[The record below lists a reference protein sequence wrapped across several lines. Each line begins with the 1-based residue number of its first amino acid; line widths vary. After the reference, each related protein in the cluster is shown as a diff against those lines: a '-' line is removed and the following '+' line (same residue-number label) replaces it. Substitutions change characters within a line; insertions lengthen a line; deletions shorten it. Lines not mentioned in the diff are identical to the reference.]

1 MLSSFPHWVDINAI
15 WHLDKGSVYH
25 ICRFHVRVSLTSN
38 NQSTAISSWRIH
50 ETNSK
55 PAPTGLQFY
64 IYLIK
69 LLSQILILLFLPSYK
84 LQAIKQL
91 KLKRIKIV
99 NVQIRKLVS
108 LTAIKSKI
116 KISIEIKVLLYN
128 SLIAN
133 SEQSFHYY
141 KILSIVVG

>member
-1 MLSSFPHWVDINAI
+1 M
-15 WHLDKGSVYH
+15 
-25 ICRFHVRVSLTSN
+25 
-38 NQSTAISSWRIH
+38 
-50 ETNSK
+50 
-55 PAPTGLQFY
+55 
-64 IYLIK
+64 
-69 LLSQILILLFLPSYK
+69 
-84 LQAIKQL
+84 QAIKQL